1 MPLLRIRQV
10 LTHVATSQHVPAKES
25 QRADLGDHRPD
36 RQSSLLEQKQVV
48 ASELGGGESVESR
61 TGVLAKR
68 LNDLDVAADG
78 RRGVVATH
86 QLVAQ
91 ALQ

>member
-1 MPLLRIRQV
+1 V
-10 LTHVATSQHVPAKES
+10 
-25 QRADLGDHRPD
+25 
-36 RQSSLLEQKQVV
+36 
-48 ASELGGGESVESR
+48 SELGGGESVEAR

-91 ALQ
+91 AL